1 MSEFQLFCNY
11 FAIILQYYLYK
22 KCLKFKKFWIW
33 SEGGGSEVFK
43 KFWNSKSSELSEGG
57 GVKPNW
63 EFFPNFPVFF
73 LVMAPLT
80 FETKLYIAWIFTWFQ
95 VLYDHIL
102 MWWKISCWE
111 SCISYCQA
119 QLQFQLCWAEIAFV
133 STFTCNIMNPNPNL
147 NLTPT
152 PTLVCMF
159 TFTPT
164 PTLI

>member
-1 MSEFQLFCNY
+1 MSEIQKVLNLIRGGGGRGVGSFQ
-11 FAIILQYYLYK
+11 K
-22 KCLKFKKFWIW
+22 VLKFKKFWIIR
-33 SEGGGSEVFK
+33 GG
-43 KFWNSKSSELSEGG
+43 GG

-119 QLQFQLCWAEIAFV
+119 QLQSQLCWAEIAFV

-159 TFTPT
+159 TFTSPFFFSILWTST
-164 PTLI
+164 PTSI

>member
-1 MSEFQLFCNY
+1 MCPCRSGPS
-11 FAIILQYYLYK
+11 YK
-22 KCLKFKKFWIW
+22 RKAGASDHHEWVDLTD
-33 SEGGGSEVFK
+33 S
-43 KFWNSKSSELSEGG
+43 LEGG

-63 EFFPNFPVFF
+63 EFFQNFPVFF
-73 LVMAPLT
+73 LAKAPLT

-152 PTLVCMF
+152 PTFVCMF
-159 TFTPT
+159 TFTSLFFFSILWT
-164 PTLI
+164 STLTSI